1 MKIFRLSHISQR
13 FRYIISMV
21 MNMCVFKEIHPQK
34 LVILRGFSSLQVV
47 ENAPSLELHIRR
59 TNETAVIFL

>member
-1 MKIFRLSHISQR
+1 MKIFRLSHISR
-13 FRYIISMV
+13 GFRYISMV

-47 ENAPSLELHIRR
+47 ENAPSLELHIRVL
-59 TNETAVIFL
+59 AY

>member
-1 MKIFRLSHISQR
+1 
-13 FRYIISMV
+13 

-47 ENAPSLELHIRR
+47 ENAPSLELHIRVL
-59 TNETAVIFL
+59 AY

>member
-1 MKIFRLSHISQR
+1 MKIFRLSHISR
-13 FRYIISMV
+13 GFRYIISMV

-47 ENAPSLELHIRR
+47 ENAPSLELHIRVL
-59 TNETAVIFL
+59 AY